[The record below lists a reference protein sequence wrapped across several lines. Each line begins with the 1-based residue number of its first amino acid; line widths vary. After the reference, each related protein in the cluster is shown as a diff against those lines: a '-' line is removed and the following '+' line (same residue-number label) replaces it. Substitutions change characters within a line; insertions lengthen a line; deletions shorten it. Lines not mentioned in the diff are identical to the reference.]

1 MLCKTVL
8 VGTPII
14 LSPKQGDGVCPTARL
29 GFTWTTLCCLIFRK
43 KLMSFKNKQ
52 MHYALFPPSLV
63 CFLHFTPFFQR
74 SESKYLIKAMLGV
87 MI

>member
-14 LSPKQGDGVCPTARL
+14 LSPKQGDGVCPTTRL
-29 GFTWTTLCCLIFRK
+29 GFTGTTLCCLIFRK

-52 MHYALFPPSLV
+52 IRYALFPFFFL
-63 CFLHFTPFFQR
+63 LHFIPFFQR
-74 SESKYLIKAMLGV
+74 SKSKYLIEAMLGV